1 MIRFGT
7 LGAAAITP
15 RALIYPCVDD
25 WRASV
30 YAIAARDRAR
40 AEGFARY
47 AGIAHVLDD
56 YRAVIEHPKVTAIY
70 NPLPIHLHHRW
81 TIAALEAGKHVLC
94 EKSFA
99 SNADEAQDMARVA
112 ARTGLVLMDAFHY
125 RYHPVF
131 IRAKAIVDSGELG
144 RIGELRAAFHVPATD
159 PDNIRMNYHTSGGV
173 TMDIGCYPISWVRH
187 LTGEEPAEVSARA
200 EVGPPYVDVMLE
212 STLTFPSGI
221 VAHTSGDMRASAKFK
236 AMIEVVGDRGT
247 LTVVNPLIPQNGHQ
261 IRVDTRGASRETRT
275 ETCDRRP
282 SYGYQLD
289 AFIAAVE
296 NGAPLLTG
304 PDDATKQMRVIDRCY
319 RAAGLPLRGDPEL
332 AR

>member
-1 MIRFGT
+1 MAMIRFGT

-15 RALIYPCVDD
+15 RALIYPCVDE

-30 YAIAARDRAR
+30 YAIAARDRKR

-47 AGIAHVLDD
+47 AGIRHVLDD
-56 YRAVIEHPKVTAIY
+56 YQQVVAHPKVDAVY
-70 NPLPIHLHHRW
+70 VPLPINLHHEW
-81 TIAALEAGKHVLC
+81 TVKALEAGKHVLC

-99 SNADEAQDMARVA
+99 SNAIEAQDMARIA
-112 ARTGLVLMDAFHY
+112 AERKRVVMDAFHY

-131 IRAKAIVDSGELG
+131 IRAKEIVDSGVLG
-144 RIGELRAAFHVPATD
+144 RLSEIRAQFHVPIPANLD
-159 PDNIRMNYHTSGGV
+159 DIRMNYRTGGGV

-187 LTGEEPAEVSARA
+187 LTGEEPIEVSARA

-212 STLTFPSGI
+212 ATLRFPSGV
-221 VAHTSGDMRASAKFK
+221 VARTSGDMRETAKFK
-236 AMIEVVGDRGT
+236 AEFEVVGELGT

-261 IRVDTRGASRETRT
+261 IKLVTRT
-275 ETCDRRP
+275 GTSTELRDRRP

-296 NGAPLLTG
+296 AGAPLFTDG
-304 PDDATKQMRVIDRCY
+304 DDAVKQMRVIDRCY
-319 RAAGLPLRGDPEL
+319 RAAGLPLRGDPD
-332 AR
+332 ADR